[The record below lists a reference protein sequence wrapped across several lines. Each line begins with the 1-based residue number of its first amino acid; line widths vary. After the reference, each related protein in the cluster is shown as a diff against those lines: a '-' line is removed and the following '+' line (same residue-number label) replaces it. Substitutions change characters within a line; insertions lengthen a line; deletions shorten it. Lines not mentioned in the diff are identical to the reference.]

1 MIIPNEL
8 LRLIAFYLD
17 KPFNIFYLNKK
28 LYSIRSYAQ
37 FLPQYIR
44 NEIIEPEQ
52 KTNKIKN
59 IIEDWYGKAK
69 TEKKYNK
76 YKIYFIKDLIW
87 VIDGIIYYNGMREKP
102 RKKHKQKYYS
112 NTNKKNLEKIIFN
125 NNNQGLLL
133 DFSTTKRLI
142 RVDDI
147 YRLPRLLTLHKIK
160 KDNNFLQ
167 FRALIY

>member
-1 MIIPNEL
+1 MIPTEL

-52 KTNKIKN
+52 KTNEIKN
-59 IIEDWYGKAK
+59 IIEGWYG
-69 TEKKYNK
+69 EKNSKKNKNK
-76 YKIYFIKDLIW
+76 YIIDFIKDLIW
-87 VIDGIIYYNGMREKP
+87 IIDDIIYYNGMRRKP
-102 RKKHKQKYYS
+102 KKKKKQKYYS
-112 NTNKKNLEKIIFN
+112 NANRKNLEKIIFN
-125 NNNQGLLL
+125 NNQELVI
-133 DFSTTKRLI
+133 DFSTTKKLI
-142 RVDDI
+142 RVDNI
-147 YRLPRLLTLHKIK
+147 YRLPRLLILRKIK
-160 KDNNFLQ
+160 KDSNFLQ